1 MRASQSAERVAKGR
15 RLALLVLVGA
25 NVALMLALA
34 GPVSVLA
41 DVVAPLT
48 GHLVGMGL
56 SASLALLVRRAVPQI
71 LAAGGA
77 LTVAVHVWLGLAGCC
92 AAPQPTWQSPLA
104 KVAHAPAE
112 SLAVLAL
119 NTWHRWG
126 DAHRLERYLESA
138 PAGNA
143 FDQGEALRSPASTA
157 HQHQKRQP
165 SALCHTLRALGRTHQ
180 RTPLMLEACSEP
192 PAAPQ
197 PA

>member
-25 NVALMLALA
+25 NAARMLALA

-77 LTVAVHVWLGLAGCC
+77 LTVAVHV
-92 AAPQPTWQSPLA
+92 
-104 KVAHAPAE
+104 
-112 SLAVLAL
+112 
-119 NTWHRWG
+119 
-126 DAHRLERYLESA
+126 
-138 PAGNA
+138 
-143 FDQGEALRSPASTA
+143 
-157 HQHQKRQP
+157 
-165 SALCHTLRALGRTHQ
+165 
-180 RTPLMLEACSEP
+180 
-192 PAAPQ
+192 
-197 PA
+197 